1 MNDQLEQAQTVWS
14 KDSQGRTV
22 VLPAPRTAE
31 QFWAKAAEQGFR
43 ASQPGW
49 KTWSPHQQQVFDRLR
64 GHDGST
70 VLWGDPGTGKTMIGL
85 HAALLRYTGAMIPMA
100 ANGTKPGVGQVSTP
114 TGARWPRAEV
124 IRYQDFRDSFMVGQ
138 RHDRE
143 TATSVVNRY
152 AECDFL
158 LIDDVGHGNEN
169 HDNIRDFESSNL
181 FNVVDKRLS
190 ARRPT
195 VLTMNLTLTRF
206 GQIYGG
212 SLLSR
217 LRDHYNSQEWGFG
230 AVATEGRESD
240 PDYRVEVKSDE

>member
-1 MNDQLEQAQTVWS
+1 MGEGTSTVWTR
-14 KDSQGRTV
+14 DSNGHEI
-22 VLPAPRTAE
+22 VLPAPRAAD
-31 QFWAKAAEQGFR
+31 QFWAKAREQGFR
-43 ASQPGW
+43 TDWPGW
-49 KTWSPHQQQVFDRLR
+49 KDWSTHQQHVFGRLK

-70 VLWGDPGTGKTMIGL
+70 VLWGDPGTGKTMLGL
-85 HAALLRYTGAMIPMA
+85 HAALLRYTGAMIPVTTD
-100 ANGTKPGVGQVSTP
+100 GTKPGVGQVSTP

-124 IRYQDFRDSFMVGQ
+124 IRYQDFRDSFMPGQ

-152 AECDFL
+152 VDCDFL
-158 LIDDVGHGNEN
+158 MIDDVGHGNEN
-169 HDNIRDFESSNL
+169 HDNIQDFESSNL
-181 FNVVDKRLS
+181 FNVLDKRLS

-230 AVATEGRESD
+230 PLATEGRESD
-240 PDYRVEVKSDE
+240 PDYRVEVKGE

>member
-1 MNDQLEQAQTVWS
+1 MSEEQAQTVWS
-14 KDSQGRTV
+14 KDANGHEIV
-22 VLPAPRTAE
+22 VPAPRTPD

-43 ASQPGW
+43 TDWPGW
-49 KTWSPHQQQVFDRLR
+49 KGWSPHQQHVFERLKGR
-64 GHDGST
+64 DGST

-85 HAALLRYTGAMIPMA
+85 HAALLRYTGAMIPVA
-100 ANGTKPGVGQVSTP
+100 TDGTVPDGRRVATSTA
-114 TGARWPRAEV
+114 GRWPRAEV
-124 IRYQDFRDSFMVGQ
+124 WRYQDWRDSFMPSQ
-138 RHDRE
+138 RHEQE
-143 TATSVVNRY
+143 TASSVVLRY
-152 AECDFL
+152 VDCDFL
-158 LIDDVGHGNEN
+158 MIDDVGHGNEN

-181 FNVVDKRLS
+181 FNVLDKRLS

-230 AVATEGRESD
+230 AAATEGRESD
-240 PDYRVEVKSDE
+240 PDYRVEVKA